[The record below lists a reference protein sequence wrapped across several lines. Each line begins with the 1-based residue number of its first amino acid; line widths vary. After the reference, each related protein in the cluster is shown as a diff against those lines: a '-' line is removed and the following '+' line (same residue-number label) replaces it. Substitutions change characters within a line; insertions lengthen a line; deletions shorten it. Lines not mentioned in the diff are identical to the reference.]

1 VLTRQ
6 NKRSP
11 SIKRQEQELPA
22 PRKRLEPTK
31 HEKREAQAL
40 LRAACWKWRQANLD
54 EQWRYC

>member
-11 SIKRQEQELPA
+11 SIKQQEEELPA

-31 HEKREAQAL
+31 HEKRAAQAL
-40 LRAACWKWRQANLD
+40 LRAACWK
-54 EQWRYC
+54 